1 MWSSSCDIRGQEE
14 RRTTQMAKEVR
25 VQLTAEQKAKIKS
38 AIGKTMTE
46 IRVSSLGKNVA
57 VSPGQKTTRVSEH
70 GLREEGLRE
79 EGLRE
84 GGLREEGQ
92 REEGVRGEGVR
103 GEGLREEGIRGEGLR
118 GKEEHGTE

>member
-1 MWSSSCDIRGQEE
+1 MAGLLLAIFEFQRKGEP
-14 RRTTQMAKEVR
+14 TQMAKEVR

-38 AIGKTMTE
+38 AIGTTMTE

-57 VSPGQKTTRVSEH
+57 VSPAQKTTRLSEH

-84 GGLREEGQ
+84 
-92 REEGVRGEGVR
+92 
-103 GEGLREEGIRGEGLR
+103 EGLREEGLREEGLR
-118 GKEEHGTE
+118 EEGLREEGLRSI

>member
-1 MWSSSCDIRGQEE
+1 
-14 RRTTQMAKEVR
+14 MAKEVR

-57 VSPGQKTTRVSEH
+57 VSPGQKTARLSEH

-84 GGLREEGQ
+84 
-92 REEGVRGEGVR
+92 
-103 GEGLREEGIRGEGLR
+103 EGLREEGLREEGLR
-118 GKEEHGTE
+118 EEGLREEGLRSI